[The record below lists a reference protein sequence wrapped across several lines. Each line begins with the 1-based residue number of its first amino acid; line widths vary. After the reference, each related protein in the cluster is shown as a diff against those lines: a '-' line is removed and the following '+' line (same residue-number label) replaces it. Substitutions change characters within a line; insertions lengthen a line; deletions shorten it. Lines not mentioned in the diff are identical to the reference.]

1 MVSSCGWY
9 PVHYKLPQTQERN
22 NSNQNNNNG
31 IFASSMYD
39 LQLDP
44 SDSSDVDYTND
55 TVTWQGWM
63 IYIYIYI

>member
-1 MVSSCGWY
+1 
-9 PVHYKLPQTQERN
+9 
-22 NSNQNNNNG
+22 
-31 IFASSMYD
+31 MYD

-63 IYIYIYI
+63 IYIYIYLNIYNRCIMAFNFFI